1 MPTPTMSAFLSDHL
15 KTTIVLSSFMDDLM
29 IMSSDDAVIDE
40 VVNHLKTKFEEITLN
55 RGDTHSY
62 LGMKFQF
69 SDGQVKITMKGYID
83 KLLTEHHVDGTSPTP
98 ASNDLFTLTDEP
110 LLPLN
115 EQKQLHSLVAQL
127 LYLSTRVRP
136 DILLPVNFLSTRVNK
151 FDSNDKDKMTRVLR
165 YLNNTKDLGLILK
178 CPDVEEINVITS
190 ADASYGIHSDG
201 KGQSGISTSF
211 GVGAVNSS
219 TTKQKIVA
227 KSSSEAELIASSDG
241 VSHLVRINNYL
252 QSRNLPV
259 TKLTLLQDNQST
271 QSVIKNGIKSAK
283 RMRHLN
289 IRYFF
294 IKQYVEENQIKVEY
308 IKTTD
313 MVADIFTKPL
323 QGQQFIRLRN
333 KILGLL
339 PMCEESEQGE

>member
-1 MPTPTMSAFLSDHL
+1 
-15 KTTIVLSSFMDDLM
+15 
-29 IMSSDDAVIDE
+29 
-40 VVNHLKTKFEEITLN
+40 
-55 RGDTHSY
+55 
-62 LGMKFQF
+62 
-69 SDGQVKITMKGYID
+69 
-83 KLLTEHHVDGTSPTP
+83 
-98 ASNDLFTLTDEP
+98 
-110 LLPLN
+110 
-115 EQKQLHSLVAQL
+115 
-127 LYLSTRVRP
+127 
-136 DILLPVNFLSTRVNK
+136 
-151 FDSNDKDKMTRVLR
+151 
-165 YLNNTKDLGLILK
+165 
-178 CPDVEEINVITS
+178 
-190 ADASYGIHSDG
+190 
-201 KGQSGISTSF
+201 
-211 GVGAVNSS
+211 VNSS

-241 VSHLVRINNYL
+241 VSHLIKISNYL

-259 TKLTLLQDNQST
+259 KKLTLLQDNQST

-323 QGQQFIRLRN
+323 QGEQFVRLRD

-339 PMCEESEQGE
+339 PMSEESE